1 MFKRDPGRA
10 PPTAAAAGGQWAGRG
25 RAVGRWARAG
35 REAGG
40 GRSAAGS
47 GRGGATRPAPGSPL
61 TRRWLP
67 RSRRTG
73 GPCDA
78 ERRGRT
84 GDRRLLRLRAGGR
97 MQQAGREM
105 GTGDKENHPPE
116 LCRSALRTPL
126 KQGAA
131 SPSVLAEIQPGCQPL
146 ATPPKPQ
153 ELLPTE
159 PWTPTANL
167 KMLISAA
174 SPEIRSRERR
184 RELSNTARQILQ
196 AKHCLPEHLPGDEY
210 EKSQPSRKEK
220 SLGLLCHKFLARY
233 TDHAS
238 AAADNFICL
247 DEVAEELNVERRR
260 IYDIV
265 NVLESLHMVSRLA
278 KNKYAWHGRHN
289 LSKTLQALKRVGE
302 ENKYTQQIQMIKKRE
317 YEHEFDL
324 SGERNEEMARSFG
337 SNDHSEMSFV
347 ELPGMEF
354 RAASVNSRK
363 DKSLRVMSQKFVM
376 LFLVSTPKIV
386 SLEVAAKILIGE
398 DQLEDLDK
406 SKFKTKIR
414 RLYDIANVLSSL
426 ELIKKVHVTEER
438 GRKPA
443 FKWTGPEIL
452 PNIQDTKLEPVS
464 MTPPMSESIPS
475 KEQCSKNLF
484 PSKGKQNFTRHPS
497 LIKLVKSIENDR
509 RKIQSAPTSPVK
521 ISPSMD
527 QNLSAFPSKM
537 AQLPAV
543 AKHQLEGQSKKATEM
558 KLSRPALQ
566 CSLSS
571 PAVAPSQQPALTQL
585 LGVCPPSHSSVSP
598 VILPHAPSGVSY
610 AIYLHPSQ
618 AHTVTTYSPSI
629 MLQPLPCAN
638 VTGINSE
645 VLHQITTEGRD
656 NQIAARD
663 PTKSLT
669 AKERPSTKSQ
679 TSSQRCLKRSQAL
692 PENNLIKRYRSD
704 EESLDTSLGVSMKN
718 ERPSSSSSQ
727 TNYKMDN
734 VQEERQNKTETL
746 DQNMASCYDQ
756 CKRED
761 VLEGEDKS
769 QTKQDIPVTLAIP
782 AHETFFPSGY
792 LIPLTQCT
800 QGNKAGFLNK
810 EKAGICSVQHT
821 SYSSPITGVIPV
833 PASEL
838 KAVNI
843 PAFHV
848 TPLNIMLSPTSIAAA
863 PVLSNSC
870 LNSSNTCPAQ
880 SPRSSVLNFT
890 LQHVG
895 LIPAGVQVP
904 ANPVL
909 QHVPV
914 SSQPKSVSHGSEN
927 TNLQEEEPSIP
938 KESHEPQ
945 RVTENFFRT
954 PGGPNTVSSPSANSD
969 GANQVSQGTLYIPQR
984 RLEVS
989 ED

>member
-1 MFKRDPGRA
+1 
-10 PPTAAAAGGQWAGRG
+10 
-25 RAVGRWARAG
+25 
-35 REAGG
+35 
-40 GRSAAGS
+40 RSV
-47 GRGGATRPAPGSPL
+47 L
-61 TRRWLP
+61 
-67 RSRRTG
+67 
-73 GPCDA
+73 
-78 ERRGRT
+78 
-84 GDRRLLRLRAGGR
+84 
-97 MQQAGREM
+97 
-105 GTGDKENHPPE
+105 K
-116 LCRSALRTPL
+116 TPL
-126 KQGAA
+126 KQAA
-131 SPSVLAEIQPGCQPL
+131 TSHSVLTEIQPDCQPL
-146 ATPPKPQ
+146 TTPPKPK
-153 ELLPTE
+153 EILPAD
-159 PWTPTANL
+159 PWTPTSNL

-174 SPEIRSRERR
+174 SPEIRSREQR
-184 RELSNTARQILQ
+184 RELSNNTSGVLQ
-196 AKHCLPEHLPGDEY
+196 AKHCLQEHLSGDEY

-233 TDHAS
+233 PDYPSTAE
-238 AAADNFICL
+238 NNYICL

-278 KNKYAWHGRHN
+278 KNRYAWHGRHN
-289 LSKTLQALKRVGE
+289 LSKTLQALKKVGE

-317 YEHEFDL
+317 YEHEFDFD
-324 SGERNEEMARSFG
+324 GERNEERARSFG
-337 SNDHSEMSFV
+337 SNEHSEMSFV

-376 LFLVSTPKIV
+376 LFLVSTPQIV

-443 FKWTGPEIL
+443 FKWTGPEVL
-452 PNIQDTKLEPVS
+452 PNIQDTKLETTS
-464 MTPPMSESIPS
+464 TTCPPPISGCITS

-484 PSKGKQNFTRHPS
+484 PSRGRQNFTRHPS

-521 ISPSMD
+521 ISASTD

-537 AQLPAV
+537 AQVPAI
-543 AKHQLEGQSKKATEM
+543 AKHQLEGQSKKAKEMKM
-558 KLSRPALQ
+558 KLSRSALE
-566 CSLSS
+566 CNLSS
-571 PAVAPSQQPALTQL
+571 PEVVPKPAPPRTAAPPQQAALAQP
-585 LGVCPPSHSSVSP
+585 LGVCPPSHSSVPP
-598 VILPHAPSGVSY
+598 VVLPHTHSGVSY

-618 AHTVTTYSPSI
+618 AHTVTTYSPSF

-638 VTGINSE
+638 VTGIKSINSK
-645 VLHQITTEGRD
+645 VLNKITTEEGD
-656 NQIAARD
+656 NQIATDD

-669 AKERPSTKSQ
+669 AKERPTIKSE

-692 PENNLIKRYRSD
+692 QENNLIKRCRSD
-704 EESLDTSLGVSMKN
+704 EESLDTSL
-718 ERPSSSSSQ
+718 
-727 TNYKMDN
+727 
-734 VQEERQNKTETL
+734 
-746 DQNMASCYDQ
+746 
-756 CKRED
+756 
-761 VLEGEDKS
+761 
-769 QTKQDIPVTLAIP
+769 
-782 AHETFFPSGY
+782 TFFPSGY

-800 QGNKAGFLNK
+800 HGNKAGFSDK
-810 EKAGICSVQHT
+810 EKAGICSLQHT
-821 SYSSPITGVIPV
+821 TYSSPIAGVIPV
-833 PASEL
+833 TASEL

-843 PAFHV
+843 PAFHI

-870 LNSSNTCPAQ
+870 LNSSNTSSAQ
-880 SPRSSVLNFT
+880 NPSSSVLNFT

-914 SSQPKSVSHGSEN
+914 SSQPENVSRSSDN
-927 TNLQEEEPSIP
+927 MNLQEEKVSKNILQLLDCGGLCGKYSAPCVP
-938 KESHEPQ
+938 KEPQEPQ
-945 RVTENFFRT
+945 TVTEIFFRT
-954 PGGPNTVSSPSANSD
+954 PGGPNTVSAVSANSD
-969 GANQVSQGTLYIPQR
+969 GTNRISQGTLYIPQR
-984 RLEVS
+984 KLEVS